1 MQNSSKLERFDATL
15 NAMEAELGNLK
26 QTSAAYLRLQALV
39 ISSQLIIKKQEEYS
53 NQLEELVLQHVKKQ
67 QEIEAAFEE
76 IEAANQKHHEDLKKL
91 NLEIGK
97 DQSERI
103 EQLRKE
109 NKSFYLDFEQTLK
122 IKLGENKSE
131 IKTLIEAERSKIQE
145 ILISELDKRFA
156 PLQATQKATK
166 TIVLVFGIVS
176 LLALIGI
183 LLKLF
188 LF

>member
-15 NAMEAELGNLK
+15 TAMEAELGKLRN
-26 QTSAAYLRLQALV
+26 TSDAYQRLQALAA
-39 ISSQLIIKKQEEYS
+39 SYQLIVKKQEEYS
-53 NQLEELVLQHVKKQ
+53 IQLEELVLQQVKKH
-67 QEIEAAFEE
+67 QEIEASFEE
-76 IEAANQKHHEDLKKL
+76 IEESNQKHHEHLKKL

-122 IKLGENKSE
+122 IKLDENKSE
-131 IKTLIEAERSKIQE
+131 IKALIEAERSKIQE
-145 ILISELDKRFA
+145 IFSAELDKRFIA
-156 PLQATQKATK
+156 LLTTQRNTK
-166 TIVLVFGIVS
+166 TMVLVFGIIS